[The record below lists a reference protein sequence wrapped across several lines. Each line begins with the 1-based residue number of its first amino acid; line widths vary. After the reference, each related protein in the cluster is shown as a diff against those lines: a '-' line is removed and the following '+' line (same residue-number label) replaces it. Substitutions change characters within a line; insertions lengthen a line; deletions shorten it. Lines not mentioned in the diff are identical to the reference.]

1 MNMDPLSL
9 ALTEIAET
17 KHLLE
22 QLITSSESFDY
33 VKAKSALTQ
42 LNRKLR
48 ALGKL
53 QSKYQRLLRPGTG
66 GGPTERGNICVID
79 FKATSAAAARGS
91 QS

>member
-1 MNMDPLSL
+1 MNIDPLST

-33 VKAKSALTQ
+33 VKAKSVLTE
-42 LNRKLR
+42 LNRKVR

-53 QSKYQRLLRPGTG
+53 QSKYQRSLGLGTG
-66 GGPTERGNICVID
+66 PGQAEGGNICVVD
-79 FKATSAAAARGS
+79 FKVSSAAGAQSS
-91 QS
+91 QP